1 MKKRSITLLLTCLV
15 LIPLTAQTDLE
26 QVLRKIEINNK
37 SIQAQQQS
45 LEARKMAFKSD
56 MRLYNPNVEYD
67 FLQGQPFSAGNQTDI
82 LVNQVF
88 DFPTTYSRKK
98 ELASGQT
105 TQAELDFLSGR
116 QGVLLEAQQTMLG
129 LIYRYKLQQQ
139 IGERKSA
146 TEKLLQDFEKKLETG
161 DGNILDV
168 NKAKL
173 QLIEINKDYQL
184 NTSQINQL
192 IQNLNGLN
200 GGLEIEFTANQYPE
214 DISLPAFEELYEE
227 LKSLDPMWRFYE
239 LESNTAK
246 KQVEVMKA
254 MALPKLEAGYRYQG
268 ILGATFQGF
277 HVGTTIPLWENKYR
291 VRQKE
296 AELSFAGLQWID
308 YQNERYYSLKQQYEQ
323 YEKLASTLQEYRE
336 VLGTLN
342 SIAYLDKALAL
353 GHISTIEYFLE
364 SNYFYMAFTNYLQTE
379 NDYYQVKAELL
390 RFRL

>member
-1 MKKRSITLLLTCLV
+1 MKKYSITLLLTCLV
-15 LIPLTAQTDLE
+15 LLPITAQTDLE
-26 QVLRKIEINNK
+26 QVLSQIENNNK
-37 SIQAQQQS
+37 SIQALQQN
-45 LEARKMAFKSD
+45 LEARKLSFRSD
-56 MRLYNPNVEYD
+56 NRLYNPNVEYD
-67 FLQGQPFSAGNQTDI
+67 FLQGQPLSAGNQTDI
-82 LVNQVF
+82 LINQVF
-88 DFPTTYSRKK
+88 DFPSSYSRKK
-98 ELASGQT
+98 ALAAGQSS
-105 TQAELDFLSGR
+105 QAELGFLSSR
-116 QGVLLEAQQTMLG
+116 QGVLLEAQQTLFR
-129 LIYRYKLQQQ
+129 LIYHYKLQEQVA
-139 IGERKSA
+139 ERRSA
-146 TEKLLQDFEKKLETG
+146 TEELLQDFEIRLETG

-184 NTSQINQL
+184 NTAQINQL
-192 IQNLNGLN
+192 TQNLNALN
-200 GGLEIEFTANQYPE
+200 GGIELAFTATQYPE
-214 DISLPAFEELYEE
+214 NLSLPGFEELYEE
-227 LKSLDPMWRFYE
+227 MKSLDPMWRFYE
-239 LESNTAK
+239 LESSTAR

-296 AELSFAGLQWID
+296 AELSFAGLQWSD
-308 YQNERYYSLKQQYEQ
+308 YQNERYYALKQRYEQ
-323 YEKLASTLQEYRE
+323 YEKLSSTLREYRE

-364 SNYFYMAFTNYLQTE
+364 SNYFYMAYTNYLQTE
-379 NDYYQVKAELL
+379 NEYYQVMAEIL

>member
-26 QVLRKIEINNK
+26 QVLRKIENNNK

-116 QGVLLEAQQTMLG
+116 QEILLEAQQTMLS

-139 IGERKSA
+139 IAERKSA

-214 DISLPAFEELYEE
+214 DISLPAFEEFYEE

-308 YQNERYYSLKQQYEQ
+308 YQNERYYALKQRYEQ
-323 YEKLASTLQEYRE
+323 YEKLSSTLREYRE

-364 SNYFYMAFTNYLQTE
+364 SNYFYMAYTNYLQTE
-379 NDYYQVKAELL
+379 NEYYQVKAELL

>member
-1 MKKRSITLLLTCLV
+1 MKKYSITLLLTCLV
-15 LIPLTAQTDLE
+15 LLPLTAQTDLE

-82 LVNQVF
+82 LINQAF
-88 DFPTTYSRKK
+88 DFPTAYSRKK

-105 TQAELDFLSGR
+105 TQAELDFNSSR
-116 QGVLLEAQQTMLG
+116 QGILLEAQQTMLS
-129 LIYRYKLQQQ
+129 LIFRYRLQQQ
-139 IGERKSA
+139 ISERKAA
-146 TEKLLQDFEKKLETG
+146 TERLLVDFEKKLEAG

-184 NTSQINQL
+184 NTAQINQL
-192 IQNLNGLN
+192 LQNLNGLN
-200 GGLEIEFTANQYPE
+200 GGQELEFAVSLYPE
-214 DISLPAFEELYEE
+214 DISLPQFEELYEE
-227 LKSLDPMWRFYE
+227 MKSLDPMWRFYE

-308 YQNERYYSLKQQYEQ
+308 YQNERYYSLKQRYEQ

-364 SNYFYMAFTNYLQTE
+364 SNYFYMAYTNYLQTE
-379 NDYYQVKAELL
+379 NEYYQVMAELL

>member
-56 MRLYNPNVEYD
+56 IDCIILMWSTIFSKASLSQPETKPIYWSIRPLIFQRPTAEKKNW
-67 FLQGQPFSAGNQTDI
+67 LQGRPPRQNWIFCPAGKESCLKHNRPCSALSTATNYSNRSLKENQPPKSF
-82 LVNQVF
+82 
-88 DFPTTYSRKK
+88 
-98 ELASGQT
+98 
-105 TQAELDFLSGR
+105 
-116 QGVLLEAQQTMLG
+116 
-129 LIYRYKLQQQ
+129 YRISK
-139 IGERKSA
+139 RN
-146 TEKLLQDFEKKLETG
+146 LETG

-200 GGLEIEFTANQYPE
+200 GGLEVEFTANQYPE

-254 MALPKLEAGYRYQG
+254 MALAQAGGRLPLPGNSWSHLSRVPCGHHHSFMGKQ
-268 ILGATFQGF
+268 
-277 HVGTTIPLWENKYR
+277 IPC
-291 VRQKE
+291 Q
-296 AELSFAGLQWID
+296 AERGRTEFRWIAMDRLS
-308 YQNERYYSLKQQYEQ
+308 E
-323 YEKLASTLQEYRE
+323 
-336 VLGTLN
+336 
-342 SIAYLDKALAL
+342 
-353 GHISTIEYFLE
+353 
-364 SNYFYMAFTNYLQTE
+364 
-379 NDYYQVKAELL
+379 
-390 RFRL
+390 

>member
-1 MKKRSITLLLTCLV
+1 MKKHSITLFLTCWVVFTLA
-15 LIPLTAQTDLE
+15 AQRDME
-26 QVLRKIEINNK
+26 QSLMEIERNNK
-37 SIQAQQQS
+37 SLQAQQQS

-56 MRLYNPNVEYD
+56 NRLYNPNVEYD
-67 FLQGQPFSAGNQTDI
+67 FLKGQPFSAGNQTDI
-82 LVNQVF
+82 LVNQAF
-88 DFPTTYSRKK
+88 DFPTAYSRKK

-116 QGVLLEAQQTMLG
+116 QGVLLEAQQTMLS

-139 IGERKSA
+139 IAERKSA

-184 NTSQINQL
+184 NTAQINQL
-192 IQNLNGLN
+192 LQNLNGLN
-200 GGLEIEFTANQYPE
+200 GGQELEFSATLYPE
-214 DISLPAFEELYEE
+214 NISLPQFEELYEE
-227 LKSLDPMWRFYE
+227 MKSQDPMWRFYE

-268 ILGATFQGF
+268 ILGATFQGI

-296 AELSFAGLQWID
+296 AELSFAGLQWVD

-323 YEKLASTLQEYRE
+323 YEKLASTLQEYKE

-364 SNYFYMAFTNYLQTE
+364 SNYFYLAYTNYLRTE
-379 NDYYQVKAELL
+379 NEYYQVVAEIL

>member
-116 QGVLLEAQQTMLG
+116 QGILLEAQQTMLS

-139 IGERKSA
+139 IAERKSA

-173 QLIEINKDYQL
+173 QLIEINKDYLL

-200 GGLEIEFTANQYPE
+200 GGLEVEFTANQYPE

-336 VLGTLN
+336 VLGNLN

-379 NDYYQVKAELL
+379 NEYYQVKAELL

>member
-26 QVLRKIEINNK
+26 QVLRKIENNNK

-116 QGVLLEAQQTMLG
+116 QEILLEAQQTMLS

-139 IGERKSA
+139 IAERKSA

-184 NTSQINQL
+184 NTAQINQL
-192 IQNLNGLN
+192 LQNLNGL
-200 GGLEIEFTANQYPE
+200 E
-214 DISLPAFEELYEE
+214 
-227 LKSLDPMWRFYE
+227 WR
-239 LESNTAK
+239 TGA
-246 KQVEVMKA
+246 
-254 MALPKLEAGYRYQG
+254 G
-268 ILGATFQGF
+268 ILS
-277 HVGTTIPLWENKYR
+277 HPVPR
-291 VRQKE
+291 
-296 AELSFAGLQWID
+296 
-308 YQNERYYSLKQQYEQ
+308 RYF
-323 YEKLASTLQEYRE
+323 LAS
-336 VLGTLN
+336 N
-342 SIAYLDKALAL
+342 
-353 GHISTIEYFLE
+353 
-364 SNYFYMAFTNYLQTE
+364 
-379 NDYYQVKAELL
+379 L
-390 RFRL
+390 RNCMKN

>member
-105 TQAELDFLSGR
+105 TQAELDYLSGR
-116 QGVLLEAQQTMLG
+116 QGILLEAQQTMLS

-139 IGERKSA
+139 IAERKSA

-308 YQNERYYSLKQQYEQ
+308 YQNERYYALKQRYEQ
-323 YEKLASTLQEYRE
+323 YEKLSSTLQEYRE

-364 SNYFYMAFTNYLQTE
+364 SNYFYMAYTNYLQTE
-379 NDYYQVKAELL
+379 NEYYQVKAELL

>member
-116 QGVLLEAQQTMLG
+116 QGILLEAQQTMLS

-139 IGERKSA
+139 IAERKSA

-200 GGLEIEFTANQYPE
+200 GGLEVEFTANQYPE

-336 VLGTLN
+336 VLGNLN

-379 NDYYQVKAELL
+379 NEYYQVKAELL

>member
-1 MKKRSITLLLTCLV
+1 MKKHSIILLLTCMV
-15 LIPLTAQTDLE
+15 SFPLLAQKNLE
-26 QVLRKIEINNK
+26 QVLMDIESNNK
-37 SIQAQQQS
+37 TLQAQLQS
-45 LEARKMAFKSD
+45 LEARKLAFKSD
-56 MRLYNPNVEYD
+56 IRLYNPNIEYD
-67 FLQGQPFSAGNQTDI
+67 FLKGQPFSVGNQTDI
-82 LVNQVF
+82 LVNQAF
-88 DFPTTYSRKK
+88 DFPTAYSRKK
-98 ELASGQT
+98 ELASGQS

-116 QGVLLEAQQTMLG
+116 QGILLEAKQTMFS

-139 IGERKSA
+139 IEERKAA
-146 TEKLLQDFEKKLETG
+146 TEKLLQDFEKKLSTG

-184 NTSQINQL
+184 NTAQINQL
-192 IQNLNGLN
+192 LQHLSGLN
-200 GGLEIEFTANQYPE
+200 GGLDISFTATHYPDE
-214 DISLPAFEELYEE
+214 LSLPRFEELFEE
-227 LKSLDPMWRFYE
+227 MKSLDPMWRFYE
-239 LESNTAK
+239 LESSTAK

-296 AELSFAGLQWID
+296 AELSFAGLQRVD
-308 YQNERYYSLKQQYEQ
+308 YQNDRYYWLKQKYEQ

-342 SIAYLDKALAL
+342 SIAYLDKALVL
-353 GHISTIEYFLE
+353 GHISTIEYFME
-364 SNYFYMAFTNYLQTE
+364 SNYFYMAYTNYLQTE
-379 NDYYQVKAELL
+379 NEYYQVMAELL